1 MQVLLSYIAV
11 ETESEFHR
19 LKSDI
24 GRKGN
29 FLSLIIALSPELGEK
44 ASNQI
49 MKLGSFNYVKWSYTM
64 AYMAPLGYMESN
76 MHSFRLYSRSKLG
89 S

>member
-1 MQVLLSYIAV
+1 MTVMQVLLSYIAV
-11 ETESEFHR
+11 ETEFHR

-29 FLSLIIALSPELGEK
+29 FVSLIIALSRELCEK

-49 MKLGSFNYVKWSYTM
+49 MKLGSFNYVK
-64 AYMAPLGYMESN
+64 
-76 MHSFRLYSRSKLG
+76 
-89 S
+89 